1 MRRLPVKY
9 VLGLL
14 WIAVCG
20 TASAQST
27 TLFDQTDAVG
37 LPTVAPPSQY
47 SFTAATAQALT
58 VTLTDFKF
66 PAAFQKLQ
74 IGVTLGDTLV
84 GSATVDATGTAVV
97 AVPAAAGTY
106 GLRVI
111 GTPDATAGLGNFGVC
126 VAPANDNTACIA
138 ADSFSQTLITPATS
152 TSTSLTSVLQASFTS
167 TLSGTYTVNITD
179 DVFPVALQTST
190 VSGGIAQGSTP
201 VNSAPFTIGQNQIT
215 LAAGTVYTLIIG
227 ATADP
232 TATAGL
238 YAVHITDPSGAAVFD
253 RTTPVGTLAA
263 PTTVSNPAAQSLTLT
278 ATDFQY
284 PSALT
289 SLGVAVTAGSTD
301 LGALTAPGTLPNI
314 VAPSGTLD
322 VWVYTVAGAAQGVY
336 GITLT
341 GAGATTLLSSAQ
353 AVNPVSSTS
362 TGSYA
367 YVVTLPSAGNYQ
379 LTAADFAFP
388 QALTSLSATIAQNG
402 AVLAEN
408 STGVFAAAAGPAV
421 VLVNAVAPQSGNGVF
436 DVNVATTD
444 TPATQV
450 FDQTQAVGGT
460 FTTQPVT
467 VSTAGGY
474 TVTLADLGF
483 PATFSNLA
491 AVLSQ
496 GGTVLGKIFGSGNF
510 PATLAAGTY
519 ELTFVA
525 TPGPSNYGVYSLN
538 IAPAPAPTVT
548 FTASAASVTVDQP
561 VQLTWST
568 TNATACTASGAA
580 AFAGS
585 EAVSGT
591 TSVVVSANLTLT
603 LTCTGPGGSATQT
616 VNVTAVPASS
626 GGHGG
631 GGALDGGCLLALG
644 GIAGW
649 GAFRRRR
656 RAP

>member
-1 MRRLPVKY
+1 MRRLSVKC
-9 VLGLL
+9 VLGVL
-14 WIAVCG
+14 WFAACG
-20 TASAQST
+20 SAGAQSAVV
-27 TLFDQTDAVG
+27 LDQTDVVG
-37 LPTVAPPSQY
+37 LATVAPPSQY
-47 SFTAATAQALT
+47 TFTATTAQALT
-58 VTLTDFKF
+58 VTLTDFKI
-66 PAAFQKLQ
+66 PAAFQNLQ
-74 IGVTLGDTLV
+74 IAVTLGDTLV
-84 GSATVDATGTAVV
+84 GSGTVDATGTAVV
-97 AVPAAAGTY
+97 AVPAATGTY

-111 GTPDATAGLGNFGVC
+111 GTPNATSGLGNFGVC

-138 ADSFSQTLITPATS
+138 ADSFSQSIITPPTS
-152 TSTSLTSVLQASFTS
+152 PSTSLTSVLQASFTS
-167 TLSGTYTVNITD
+167 TLAGTYTVNITD
-179 DVFPVALQTST
+179 DAFPVALQAST
-190 VSGGIAQGSTP
+190 VAGGISKGSSP
-201 VNSAPFTIGQNQIT
+201 VNTVPFTIGQNQIT
-215 LAAGTVYTLIIG
+215 LAAGTTYTLIVA

-263 PTTVSNPAAQSLTLT
+263 ATIVNNPGAQTLTLT

-301 LGALTAPGTLPNI
+301 LGALSAAGTLPGI
-314 VAPSGTLD
+314 AAPGGTLD
-322 VWVYTVAGAAQGVY
+322 VWVYTVAGSAQGVY

-341 GAGATTLLSSAQ
+341 GAGATTLLSTAQ

-367 YVVTLPSAGNYQ
+367 FVVQLPAAANYQ
-379 LTAADFAFP
+379 LTATDFAFP
-388 QALTSLSATIAQNG
+388 QALTSLSATVAQNG
-402 AVLAEN
+402 AVLAQN
-408 STGVFAAAAGPAV
+408 STGVFAGAAGPAV
-421 VLVNAVAPQSGNGVF
+421 VLVDAVAPQSGNGVF
-436 DVNVATTD
+436 DVNVAGTD
-444 TPATQV
+444 TPATV
-450 FDQTQAVGGT
+450 YLDQTQALGGA

-467 VSTAGGY
+467 VTTAGGY
-474 TVTLADLGF
+474 TATLADLGF

-496 GGTVLGKIFGSGNF
+496 GGTVLGKIFGSGSF

-525 TPGPSNYGVYSLN
+525 TPGASNYGLYSLN

-568 TNATACTASGAA
+568 TNATACTASGAT
-580 AFAGS
+580 AFTGS

-591 TSVVVSANLTLT
+591 TSVVVSATLTLT

-616 VNVTAVPASS
+616 VNVTAVPAASGSS
-626 GGHGG
+626 G
-631 GGALDGGCLLALG
+631 GGALDLGCLLALC
-644 GIAGW
+644 GISAC
-649 GAFRRRR
+649 GAYRRR
-656 RAP
+656 RAAG